1 MQTHT
6 IDDFQNGKIQ
16 KEYTDRY
23 YQEILDVISRY
34 KDYSVLG
41 HLNLIKRYDKK
52 GDYPFQAGE
61 AIITEI
67 LKKVIQAGKVIT
79 IGSDSHEKH
88 HLGAYIEDTKLEL
101 KALGY
106 EQYCTFE
113 GMQPIFH
120 EL

>member
-1 MQTHT
+1 VV
-6 IDDFQNGKIQ
+6 
-16 KEYTDRY
+16 KE
-23 YQEILDVISRY
+23 I
-34 KDYSVLG
+34 
-41 HLNLIKRYDKK
+41 N
-52 GDYPFQAGE
+52 
-61 AIITEI
+61 TEI
-67 LKKVIQAGKVIT
+67 LKKVIQDGNGIEVNNRYGLKDLTPSRAILRLYKDLGGKIVAF
-79 IGSDSHEKH
+79 GNDSHKMH